1 MKRILVCVALMVL
14 AAFACTKKLEY
25 KGVDKMPY
33 LLVNIDN
40 YQYFD
45 DIGYADLHLNFDNL
59 DSITPKNKNF
69 FYLPGVFYSEKDS
82 NTILLLEESAFY
94 ISIYLIRTCQTEEE
108 CEAQASENDILE
120 TFKYEFMRLQKSGVY
135 NVTEEY
141 ADSVSNHIIDKLK
154 EHKPLFEGDS
164 TYSFVAYN
172 SQCFNNEYEF
182 NDEVTEGGC
191 YDYPDYFTEEIDS
204 CNAYLESLEAQPLVH
219 IAPANFDVQVDGGVL
234 SIASMQNLKTVSI
247 LSPLGRLLEE
257 HHVAGSSATVQLHL
271 PAGTYIALVKTANNA
286 ISKKV
291 VIE

>member
-1 MKRILVCVALMVL
+1 MMKRILVCVALMVL

-33 LLVNIDN
+33 LLVQIDPFIRYEGGTYEDAYFRIDRPFQLEPNGKKYYAKENI
-40 YQYFD
+40 Y
-45 DIGYADLHLNFDNL
+45 
-59 DSITPKNKNF
+59 
-69 FYLPGVFYSEKDS
+69 YSENDS
-82 NTILLLEESAFY
+82 NIVIFLGVEQV
-94 ISIYLIRTCQTEEE
+94 YLIRTCQSEEE

-164 TYSFVAYN
+164 TFSFVAYN

-182 NDEVTEGGC
+182 RDEVTEGDC

-204 CNAYLESLEAQPLVH
+204 CNAYLESLEAQPLARV
-219 IAPANFDVQVDGGVL
+219 APANFDVQVNGGVL
-234 SIASMQNLKTVSI
+234 SIVSSQNLKSVSI

-257 HHVAGSSATVQLHL
+257 HHVAGTSATVQLHL

-286 ISKKV
+286 IAKKITV
-291 VIE
+291 K

>member
-33 LLVNIDN
+33 LLVNIDHFI
-40 YQYFD
+40 YYEGGAYEDLYFEW
-45 DIGYADLHLNFDNL
+45 DILSDEKEGLKKYYKKKNIYYA
-59 DSITPKNKNF
+59 KN
-69 FYLPGVFYSEKDS
+69 DS
-82 NTILLLEESAFY
+82 NVIIFLGYDMIQFV
-94 ISIYLIRTCQTEEE
+94 RTCQSEEE

-120 TFKYEFMRLQKSGVY
+120 IFKYEFMRLQKSGVY

-182 NDEVTEGGC
+182 NDEVTEGDC
-191 YDYPDYFTEEIDS
+191 FDYPDYFTEEIDS
-204 CNAYLESLEAQPLVH
+204 CNAYLESLEAQSLVH
-219 IAPANFDVQVDGGVL
+219 IAPANFDVQVN
-234 SIASMQNLKTVSI
+234 SFF
-247 LSPLGRLLEE
+247 
-257 HHVAGSSATVQLHL
+257 
-271 PAGTYIALVKTANNA
+271 
-286 ISKKV
+286 
-291 VIE
+291 VI